1 MKSSNGTRLSVFMSI
16 LIISL
21 LSIVRGATG
30 LLTNSDADLAVGVG
44 KASHH
49 PVEQVGWWD
58 VIKWCNARSEKDG
71 LEPVYS
77 VNGTIMRTENTEP
90 TVNWA
95 AKGYRLPTEAEWE
108 KAARGGLSS
117 KRFPWGDTISHSQA
131 NYYSDSFFSYDISP
145 TRGLHPTYEE
155 GNRPYN
161 SPVESFVANGYGL
174 HDMTGNVFE
183 WCWDRYDATYYRSAP
198 ETDPRGPS
206 SGSVR
211 VVRGGSWDG
220 SATFGRVAFRYWTSP
235 SRWFND
241 FGFRPARGL

>member
-1 MKSSNGTRLSVFMSI
+1 MSI

-44 KASHH
+44 KASNH

-131 NYYSDSFFSYDISP
+131 NYRSDGSFAYDVSP
-145 TRGLHPTYEE
+145 TQGYHPQYAVGQRCPRLEVIKMHRKCVTASWLDPTGD
-155 GNRPYN
+155 GNR
-161 SPVESFVANGYGL
+161 
-174 HDMTGNVFE
+174 
-183 WCWDRYDATYYRSAP
+183 
-198 ETDPRGPS
+198 
-206 SGSVR
+206 
-211 VVRGGSWDG
+211 
-220 SATFGRVAFRYWTSP
+220 
-235 SRWFND
+235 
-241 FGFRPARGL
+241 ARQLPIV